1 MNKYKTFTV
10 MIVAAVIL
18 CANTLF
24 ATEAKMPS
32 ASKPTQKSDNSLVDS
47 LKTGGYDTRDD
58 EGYAKQLLVSVL
70 MVFVLGSIAYGLSK
84 KLLPKIS
91 AGSSGAII
99 IKETTRLGPGK
110 NLHIIEVPDEG
121 RFLIGATNN
130 NISMI
135 SKLGGD

>member
-1 MNKYKTFTV
+1 MNKYKTLTV
-10 MIVAAVIL
+10 IIVAAVIL

-24 ATEAKMPS
+24 AAEAKLS
-32 ASKPTQKSDNSLVDS
+32 SDSKPSQKSDNSLVNT
-47 LKTGGYDTRDD
+47 LKPVGYDTRND
-58 EGYAKQLLVSVL
+58 EGYAKQLLISVL

-91 AGSSGAII
+91 ASSSASIV

-121 RFLIGATNN
+121 KFLIGSTNN

-135 SKLGGD
+135 SKLGEN